1 MMKPCLDC
9 GTPTNGNR
17 CPTHQQQRQL
27 QLSRRQTERRKQAG
41 VRSKYGGAHQRV
53 GREVR
58 ATATVCWLCNGPA
71 NPNDPLQADHIIQG
85 TRGDGG
91 NGGLAA
97 AHRSCN
103 IRRRHLTAQ
112 GWTHQRIVE
121 RLRLLQ
127 HGPPDPNRQPA
138 HHRHTNT
145 PSAPTH
151 Q

>member
-1 MMKPCLDC
+1 MMQPCMDC
-9 GTPTNGNR
+9 GTPAEGNR
-17 CPTHQQQRQL
+17 CPTHKQQRDHIL
-27 QLSRRQTERRKQAG
+27 NTARTARRKQAG
-41 VRSKYGGAHQRV
+41 GRSKYGGAHQRAAR
-53 GREVR
+53 GVR
-58 ATATVCWLCNGPA
+58 ATATVCWLCNGTSDR
-71 NPNDPLQADHIIQG
+71 NDPWQADHIQQG
-85 TRGDGG
+85 TRFDGG
-91 NGGLAA
+91 GGWQA

-121 RLRLLQ
+121 RLHLLQ